1 MAHDVSVIGLYIL
14 DILGRPVDRIPA
26 GGNVEFI
33 DEIRLTVAGTAG
45 GTVVDLAKLGLN
57 CLAVGAVG
65 DDEKADFVLATL
77 DRFGVDRT
85 EMQRI
90 PGVPTSASILNI
102 RRNGERP
109 ALHVRGASG
118 HFEIPDDARERVLAP
133 PIVHL
138 GGTGLLDRLDGEPS
152 RILLEEAKRYGRT
165 VTFDLLGASEKTL
178 PLIRPLF
185 PFIDY
190 FMPSVEEAFLISGQ
204 KTAEDA
210 GRFFA
215 DLGVKHCVFTMGGDG
230 VCFMDAGQTCLKL
243 PAFEIDVVDT
253 TGCGDAFNAGF
264 IAGLHHK
271 MDTETAMRFAQAS
284 AALVATGLGSDAGI
298 VSFEGTWNFMKT
310 ARVKSN

>member
-1 MAHDVSVIGLYIL
+1 MVHDVSVIGLYIL

-185 PFIDY
+185 PYIDY

-298 VSFEGTWNFMKT
+298 VSFEGTWDFMKT